1 MNLNIE
7 TITHDDFYEVKVGGE
22 LDVYTVPELEEVLVP
37 MRQEVTHDVHV
48 NLANVSYMDSTGLGL
63 FVGTLKALNQNDKNL
78 YILGVSERIGRLFD
92 ITGLKDLM
100 HVNEGTEVE

>member
-1 MNLNIE
+1 MNLNVE
-7 TITHDDFYEVKVGGE
+7 TQSFEKYYEVNVAGE
-22 LDVYTVPELEEVLVP
+22 LDVYTVPEVLVP
-37 MRQEVTHDVHV
+37 MRQEGDKDIHI

-63 FVGTLKALNQNDKNL
+63 FVGTLKALNQHNKEL
-78 YILGVSERIGRLFD
+78 YILGVTDRISRLFD

>member
-1 MNLNIE
+1 MNLNVE
-7 TITHDDFYEVKVGGE
+7 TQSFEKYYEVNVAGE

-37 MRQEVTHDVHV
+37 MRQEGDKDIHV

-63 FVGTLKALNQNDKNL
+63 FVGTLKALNQHNKD
-78 YILGVSERIGRLFD
+78 RISRLFD

>member
-7 TITHDDFYEVKVGGE
+7 TVTHDEYYEVIVAGE
-22 LDVYTVPELEEVLVP
+22 LDVYTVPELEEVLMP
-37 MRQEVTHDVHV
+37 MRQEGTNDIHV
-48 NLANVSYMDSTGLGL
+48 NVTNVSYMDSTGLGL
-63 FVGTLKALNQNDKNL
+63 FVGTLKALNQNDKEL
-78 YILGVSERIGRLFD
+78 YILGVSDRIGRLFD